1 MKKQIAILFLFF
13 ISFLGHSQFGPNDEA
28 VYLDSLENLGTE
40 ENFKH
45 IRIVKDF
52 TLQKELYEVSFF
64 YRSGKIEMRGTT
76 KNKSWMTYEGPCVY
90 FYENGNRKKIINYF
104 NSQILGKQFEW
115 YENGNVKLESEI
127 VLDKKTNNT
136 ITKIV
141 NYWNS
146 NNEQKVIDGEGEYEE
161 TETYTMANKKP
172 QVIFSKGTIKNFLK
186 EGTWIGNSPQDKYNF
201 TEEYTNGK
209 LISGKIVDNEGV
221 ETTYTDVEI
230 KPTPVKGMWHFY
242 DFIARNYETPKVEGL
257 QGKVYVTF
265 IVEKDGNI
273 SDIKVIR
280 DIGYGTGAEAIR
292 VLSKYGYWLPGK
304 QRGVPVR
311 VMYSLPITIHSTFS
325 MKN

>member
-13 ISFLGHSQFGPNDEA
+13 ISFLGHSQFGPNDDA

-90 FYENGNRKKIINYF
+90 FYENGNRKKIINYS

-146 NNEQKVIDGEGEYEE
+146 NNEQKVIDGEGEFEE
-161 TETYTMANKKP
+161 TETYPIANKKP
-172 QVIFSKGTIKNFLK
+172 QVIFSKGAIKNYIK
-186 EGTWIGNSPQDKYNF
+186 DGTWTGTSVQNKFNF
-201 TEEYTNGK
+201 TEEYSNGK
-209 LISGKIVDNEGV
+209 FISGKSIDSLGIKTIYNEV
-221 ETTYTDVEI
+221 ET
-230 KPTPVKGMWHFY
+230 KPIPQKGMEHFY
-242 DFIARNYETPKVEGL
+242 NFIAKNYNTPKVEGL
-257 QGKVYVTF
+257 QGKVFASF
-265 IVEKDGNI
+265 IIEKDGKI
-273 SDIKVIR
+273 TDIKVLR
-280 DIGYGTGAEAIR
+280 DVGYGTGSEAIR
-292 VLSKYGYWLPGK
+292 VLSKYENWLPGK
-304 QRGVPVR
+304 QRGVPIR
-311 VMYSLPITIHSTFS
+311 VMYSLPITIHSNFS
-325 MKN
+325 TKN

>member
-28 VYLDSLENLGTE
+28 VYLDSLGNLGNE

-52 TLQKELYEVSFF
+52 NLQKELYEVSFY
-64 YRSGKIEMRGTT
+64 YRSGKIERRGTT
-76 KNKSWMTYEGPCVY
+76 SNKSFMNYEGPCIY
-90 FYENGNRKKIINYF
+90 FYENGNRKKIENYSE
-104 NSQILGKQFEW
+104 NKILGKQFEW

-127 VLDKKTNNT
+127 VFNKKTNNT

-161 TETYTMANKKP
+161 TETYPMANKKP

-201 TEEYTNGK
+201 TEEFTNGK
-209 LISGKIVDNEGV
+209 FVSGTRIDSLGI
-221 ETTYTDVEI
+221 ETKYTEIEI
-230 KPTPVKGMWHFY
+230 KPKPKRGFDDFY
-242 DFIARNYETPKVEGL
+242 NFIGRNYNTPQIAGL
-257 QGKVYVTF
+257 IGKVYITF
-265 IVEKDGNI
+265 VVEKDGTLT
-273 SDIKVIR
+273 DIKVIR
-280 DIGYGTGAEAIR
+280 DIGHGTGAEAIR

-304 QRGVPVR
+304 QRGVSVR
-311 VMYSLPITIHSTFS
+311 VMYSLPITIQYRF
-325 MKN
+325 